1 MKLRMNTIV
10 MTIAIVLGSIFMFSS
25 EAEAKTHLRY
35 DVPDTITR
43 DTYIEG
49 IGYFIGFNGY
59 GQGIF
64 SDEPSSSYAIYLGE
78 KSDDPYSTVE
88 KACQHYVYEIKQDIK
103 DGQEYGYKPSI
114 KHVQETVKSSFEYRN
129 HADIIADL
137 FGKTKTERSKAMQIY
152 VNLAYQGYS
161 IKDIYILMGPC
172 NFSEEVMSQLFY
184 SVYNQAQ

>member
-1 MKLRMNTIV
+1 MKLRMNTVV

-25 EAEAKTHLRY
+25 EAEAKTHFRY

-49 IGYFIGFNGY
+49 IGYFIGFNY
-59 GQGIF
+59 FGQGIF
-64 SDEPSSSYAIYLGE
+64 SDEPASSYVIDLGRE
-78 KSDDPYSTVE
+78 INDDDDPYSTVE
-88 KACQHYVYEIKQDIK
+88 KACQHYVYEIREDVKA
-103 DGQEYGYKPSI
+103 GQEYGYKPSL
-114 KHVQETVKSSFEYRN
+114 KYVQESIKQD
-129 HADIIADL
+129 HPADIIADL

-161 IKDIYILMGPC
+161 IKEIYILMGSC